1 MTEENENLLEL
12 IDEDG
17 NKVELE
23 VLDVITLDNKEYALL
38 LPPKNSEEEHTCE
51 HEDCNCA
58 DDEVIVMRMKRDG
71 EEYTLELIDDDN
83 EFNRVSEYIEKLEDE
98 IED

>member
-12 IDEDG
+12 VDEDG

-38 LPPKNSEEEHTCE
+38 LPPKNGEEEHICG
-51 HEDCNCA
+51 HEDCDCA

-71 EEYTLELIDDDN
+71 EEYTLELIDDDD